1 MSNTGEKAA
10 AWVYRGVWGALTDLL
25 NVPDA
30 PPNAPPGSGEI
41 RSLKPSPGYLRYLKM
56 WFWIAAVAFDVCLIS
71 GWIVLT
77 IFEPLIGGL
86 LTPIVWAVAIIPDIV
101 AYIALHLRWDTTW
114 YVITDRA
121 VRIRRGIWVIHESTI
136 TFENIQNVEIRQG
149 PVQRHFGIAN
159 IHIQTAGGSGASSS
173 AGSSGTSTGHDHGM
187 LEGVDHPEELRELFM
202 ARAGLS
208 GSAGLGDEHP
218 AGSTGLSPAH
228 IRVLDQIRDAL
239 RDPGPGHNLSA

>member
-1 MSNTGEKAA
+1 MSHTGEKAA
-10 AWVYRGVWGALTDLL
+10 AWVYRGIWGALTDLL
-25 NVPDA
+25 NVPED
-30 PPNAPPGSGEI
+30 PPNPPPGSGEV
-41 RSLKPSPGYLRYLKM
+41 RSLKPSPGYLQYLKM

-86 LTPIVWAVAIIPDIV
+86 LSPIVWAVAIIPDIV

-114 YVITDRA
+114 YVITDRS

-173 AGSSGTSTGHDHGM
+173 SSSSGTSAGHDHGM
-187 LEGVDHPEELRELFM
+187 LEGVDHPEQLRELFM

-218 AGSTGLSPAH
+218 VGPAGLSPAH
-228 IRVLDQIRDAL
+228 LQVLEQIRDAL
-239 RDPGPGHNLSA
+239 RTPGAA